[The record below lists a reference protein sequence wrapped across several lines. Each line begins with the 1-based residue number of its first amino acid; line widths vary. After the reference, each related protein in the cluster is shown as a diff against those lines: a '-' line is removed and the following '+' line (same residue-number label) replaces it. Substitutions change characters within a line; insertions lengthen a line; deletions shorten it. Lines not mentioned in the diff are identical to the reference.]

1 MGQCP
6 PAFHSKHLQPVD
18 PVPLLPTPALLPA
31 QVVDAVA
38 VPSDISGKQAV
49 YCRCWRSDT
58 FPLCNGAHVKHNAAT
73 GNNVGPLI
81 LKKDE

>member
-1 MGQCP
+1 MP
-6 PAFHSKHLQPVD
+6 PLRFTASTCSQLILYHCF
-18 PVPLLPTPALLPA
+18 PTPALLPA

-73 GNNVGPLI
+73 GDNVGPLI